1 MKTAVMVFAI
11 LWIFCSLSIAAD
23 DCESEYENL
32 LNELEESNMPLK
44 EKEKFLEPLKE
55 ALQLCKE
62 GKDDQAAKIVKD
74 LKNKGLS
81 IEAFDSLSGN

>member
-1 MKTAVMVFAI
+1 MKTAVMVFAV
-11 LWIFCSLSIAAD
+11 LWIFCSPAMAAD

-32 LNELEESNMPLK
+32 LNELKESDMSLE
-44 EKEKFLEPLKE
+44 EKEKFLEPLNE

-81 IEAFDSLSGN
+81 IEVFDTLGGN

>member
-1 MKTAVMVFAI
+1 MKTAVMVLAV
-11 LWIFCSLSIAAD
+11 LWSFCSFAMAAD

-32 LNELEESNMPLK
+32 LNELKESNMSLK

-81 IEAFDSLSGN
+81 IEAFDALGGN